1 MGFHSKLVAL
11 AVLSPATLVQ
21 AIATFAI
28 TNIDDIVVLAVM
40 FGQAPG
46 HDGGAGALVLGGVAH
61 VHDGSPRNGSA
72 RMG

>member
-46 HDGGAGALVLGGVAH
+46 HRGAAIQ
-61 VHDGSPRNGSA
+61 
-72 RMG
+72 